1 MGKVIEWDYT
11 MTGDELEMVVGQV
24 KGTYN
29 SYGWELYRRG
39 LKDIYK
45 DEDFKKLAKL
55 EDDIF
60 EDKTKTKEYW
70 ENEMNEILKKIDA
83 KYEKYLEEEPKK

>member
-1 MGKVIEWDYT
+1 MEKVREWDYV
-11 MTGDELEMVVGQV
+11 MTGDELEFMFEQI

-29 SYGWELYRRG
+29 SYTWELFRRG
-39 LKDIYK
+39 LEDIHSDK
-45 DEDFKKLAKL
+45 DFKELKQLREK
-55 EDDIF
+55 IF

-83 KYEKYLEEEPKK
+83 KYEKYLEEEPKR